1 MITPFLLLAFIWAYS
16 RDRNRSALFVSAAVN
31 VDGDLPQQSDIG
43 DISSDSG
50 GDRGEPTTRLEVDG
64 DAVKLDH
71 LGPIIV
77 NEDGTMRRI
86 VNWDLLTEREKQAT
100 FKRIA
105 ARNKKRVDALK
116 EKMPEQAARLEEEVG
131 VELSGD
137 TLLLPYTTS
146 SDAQSNEE
154 GPASPQTGG
163 DGSDESSWPPPEN
176 AEYTSPPKSMF

>member
-1 MITPFLLLAFIWAYS
+1 MITPFVVFALVFAYS
-16 RDRNRSALFVSAAVN
+16 RDRNRSALFVSAAIN
-31 VDGDLPQQSDIG
+31 VDGDVPQQSDVG
-43 DISSDSG
+43 DISSDISG
-50 GDRGEPTTRLEVDG
+50 DYGEPTTRLEVDG

-86 VNWDLLTEREKQAT
+86 ANWDLLTAREKQAT

-116 EKMPEQAARLEEEVG
+116 EKMPKQAARLEEEVG

-137 TLLLPYTTS
+137 ALLLPFSAS
-146 SDAQSNEE
+146 SDAESNEE
-154 GPASPQTGG
+154 DPASPQNGG